1 MNMPAEYLDVGR
13 AIAGG
18 WRVSLVRRSGRF
30 DRIIANVLIETPCDV
45 AAAAR
50 LCGLSV
56 LSSEDAITQACDA
69 LGVAVLMPPPAR
81 QEYLPI

>member
-1 MNMPAEYLDVGR
+1 MTPAEYLDVGP

-18 WRVSLVRRSGRF
+18 YRVALIRRGHF
-30 DRIIANVLIETPCDV
+30 ITAHVLIETACDV

-56 LSSEDAITQACDA
+56 LSSEIEVTQACEQ
-69 LGVAVLMPPPAR
+69 LGVVVLMPPPAR
-81 QEYLPI
+81 QEYLPF